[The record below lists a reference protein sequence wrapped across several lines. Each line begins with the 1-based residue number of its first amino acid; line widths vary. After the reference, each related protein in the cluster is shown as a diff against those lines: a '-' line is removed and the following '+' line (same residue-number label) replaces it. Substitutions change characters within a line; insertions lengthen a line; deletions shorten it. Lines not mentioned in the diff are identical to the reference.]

1 VTRPRVHL
9 IAVGSSIASR
19 LAKHGLHDVDGLRA
33 RVAQALGGRFR
44 VTANRAC
51 LLADEDDRRGG
62 RTDDV
67 RRARDLQR
75 ALGNGRVAAIVALAG
90 GAWFARVLRRIDFSV
105 LQRRTTPLHLF
116 GSSEM
121 TPLINIAGRYRQ
133 AIGVHDVMPMFLLD
147 TVRPKRRAESAFDTY
162 WADVDRMTS
171 GSASLRDLTGTLLSG
186 RLPGRTTIQVAG
198 GNLTLVAAMMG
209 GPFARAVSGR
219 GRWLALEDVNE
230 KPERIDRMLAQ
241 LRMAGAL
248 DRLEGVLLGDFHRG
262 KEDLHDAVVALLRF
276 HLPTR
281 AIPVIGRCNFGHVWP
296 AAPLPLHRPLQMT
309 RRGREVRIEASA
321 SGLDGALG
329 DCRPVRNETNTPS
342 SADSGVY
349 RLWIDLRRDARL
361 NVGRLGR
368 YHLKKGTYVYV
379 GSARRHLAARLARH
393 RRSRK
398 TLRWHVDYLLALP
411 GAQVRRVE
419 IRPWR
424 EGAECRWADQTARQG
439 GRPVIHGFGASDC
452 RRGCGAHLFMMPP

>member
-1 VTRPRVHL
+1 VHL

-19 LAKHGLHDVDGLRA
+19 LSKLGLGDVDELRA
-33 RVAQALGGRFR
+33 RVAGALGGQFR
-44 VTANRAC
+44 VTADRAC
-51 LLADEDDRRGG
+51 WLANEDDRRGG

-75 ALGNGRVAAIVALAG
+75 ALGDDRVAAIVALAG
-90 GAWFARVLRRIDFSV
+90 GAWFTRVLRRIDFGV
-105 LQRRTTPLHLF
+105 LQRRTTRVHLF

-133 AIGVHDVMPMFLLD
+133 AIGVHDVMPVFLLD
-147 TVRPKRRAESAFDTY
+147 VVRPKRRAASAFDAC
-162 WADVDRMTS
+162 WADVARMIS
-171 GSASLRDLTGTLLSG
+171 GNASSRVLTGTLLSG
-186 RLPGRTTIQVAG
+186 RLPGQSTIRVVG

-209 GPFARAVSGR
+209 GPFARVVSGR
-219 GRWLALEDVNE
+219 GRWLALEDINE

-248 DRLEGVLLGDFHRG
+248 DGLEGVLLGDFHRG
-262 KEDLHDAVVALLRF
+262 KDDLHDAVVSLLRF
-276 HLPTR
+276 HIPTR
-281 AIPVIGRCNFGHVWP
+281 AIPVVGRCNFGHIWP

-309 RRGREVRIEASA
+309 RRGREVRINASTDATSRDRSPVRSQPSA
-321 SGLDGALG
+321 S
-329 DCRPVRNETNTPS
+329 S

-349 RLWIDLRRDARL
+349 RLWIDLRQGARL

-393 RRSRK
+393 RRSHK

-419 IRPWR
+419 IKPWR
-424 EGAECRWADQTARQG
+424 KGAECRWAGQTARQG
-439 GRPVIHGFGASDC
+439 GRPVIDGFGASDC
-452 RRGCGAHLFMMPP
+452 CGGCGAHLFMMPE